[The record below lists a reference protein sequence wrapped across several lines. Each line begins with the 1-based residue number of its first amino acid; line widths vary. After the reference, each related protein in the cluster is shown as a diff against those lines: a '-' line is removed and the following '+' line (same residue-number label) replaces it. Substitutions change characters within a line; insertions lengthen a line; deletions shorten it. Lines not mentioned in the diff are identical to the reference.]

1 MKTEEKKPTVGHQS
15 MPRFG
20 SPLKMSISLAAKISL
35 ARLQK
40 FRPPDFNLAFL
51 W

>member
-1 MKTEEKKPTVGHQS
+1 VGHQS

-20 SPLKMSISLAAKISL
+20 SPLKMGISLAAKISS
-35 ARLQK
+35 AGLQK
-40 FRPPDFNLAFL
+40 FMQPDFNFVFL